1 MSYWKAAVIAAIICF
16 IGGMG
21 YLAYAFVSFANDPV
35 EESRFKQFET
45 PPVPTWESRERV
57 NVLLLGGDSRGLK
70 KHEIPRSDTMII
82 VSIDPVTKAMHLF
95 SLLRDTYV
103 KIPGHGNRRIN
114 VAVVLG
120 GPKLAMRTVSDLT
133 GLNIQYYVYTDFH
146 GFTHLIDA
154 IGGIEYEVEKDMHY
168 TSKADGSEYD
178 IKLKKGRQHM
188 DGHTA
193 LQYVR
198 YRADARSDFSR
209 TERQRKFMMAVA
221 ERLQTTSSILRFP
234 RILHTIDPYIETN
247 LNIGEMLK
255 LGALGFEVRALESK
269 DIQLPPSQLLLE
281 THRGGASV
289 IVVDKNKLKTF
300 IQKEL
305 Q

>member
-1 MSYWKAAVIAAIICF
+1 
-16 IGGMG
+16 
-21 YLAYAFVSFANDPV
+21 
-35 EESRFKQFET
+35 
-45 PPVPTWESRERV
+45 
-57 NVLLLGGDSRGLK
+57 
-70 KHEIPRSDTMII
+70 
-82 VSIDPVTKAMHLF
+82 
-95 SLLRDTYV
+95 
-103 KIPGHGNRRIN
+103 
-114 VAVVLG
+114 
-120 GPKLAMRTVSDLT
+120 MRTVSDLT